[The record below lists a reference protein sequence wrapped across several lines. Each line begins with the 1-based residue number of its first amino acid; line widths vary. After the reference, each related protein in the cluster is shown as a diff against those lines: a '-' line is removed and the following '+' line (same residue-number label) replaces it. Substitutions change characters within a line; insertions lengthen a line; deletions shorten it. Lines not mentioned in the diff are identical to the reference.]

1 MKQEDLQN
9 IQQCKIQGGKKKIT
23 CKKKIIKKIKIC
35 LAPCLANQCAT
46 SLAKWGDQE
55 KGTT

>member
-23 CKKKIIKKIKIC
+23 CKKKIIIC

-46 SLAKWGDQE
+46 SLAK
-55 KGTT
+55 

>member
-23 CKKKIIKKIKIC
+23 CKKKIIIC